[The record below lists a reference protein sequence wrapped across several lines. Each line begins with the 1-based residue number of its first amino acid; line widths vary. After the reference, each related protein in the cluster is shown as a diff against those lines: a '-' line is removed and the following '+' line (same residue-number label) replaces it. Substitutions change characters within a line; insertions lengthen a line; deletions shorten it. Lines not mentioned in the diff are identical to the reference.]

1 MGYRWLTPTSSQIFR
16 QRATIV
22 NRSGIGL
29 SNDRCLLSVSRWITY
44 DLTMAAQIGSSME
57 QKNGG
62 TRFYDSPQIFI
73 SFLQPRIHRRSNHD
87 KNKIIERWSEDSI
100 EIVRQTR
107 SRFSQCFTINVYPD
121 LQQNTRKI

>member
-29 SNDRCLLSVSRWITY
+29 SNDRCLLSVLRWITY
-44 DLTMAAQIGSSME
+44 DLTMPAQIGSSME

-87 KNKIIERWSEDSI
+87 KNKIVELKMERGFDRNCSSLN
-100 EIVRQTR
+100 QTR

-121 LQQNTRKI
+121 LQ